1 MRLIRCTLKVL
12 REIGIKPT
20 DAAASPSGP
29 GELGDWY
36 ANLIRI
42 ERRKCLLFTNEKTLY
57 TFLIPKVLKRN
68 VLNIREE
75 FLTHL
80 AYNLQY
86 EGFGLNAIQR
96 VRREYQ
102 EIALA
107 RTENRSVLG
116 SMNEFAFQYEFFI
129 HRADGLDAVKILAVN
144 KEINRTP
151 MSPLK
156 YKYPID
162 LLHEAL
168 A

>member
-1 MRLIRCTLKVL
+1 MKVL
-12 REIGIKPT
+12 KEAGVKPV
-20 DAAASPSGP
+20 DAVASSSRPE
-29 GELGDWY
+29 ELGNWY

-42 ERRKCLLFTNEKTLY
+42 EKRKCLLFTNEKTLY

-68 VLNIREE
+68 VVNIREE
-75 FLTHL
+75 FITHL
-80 AYNLQY
+80 AYNLQF
-86 EGFGLNAIQR
+86 EGFGTDMVQKAGH
-96 VRREYQ
+96 EYQ

-107 RTENRSVLG
+107 KTESRSVLG
-116 SMNEFAFQYEFFI
+116 SMNEFAFKYEFFI
-129 HRADGLDAVKILAVN
+129 CRAGGLDSVKILAVN
-144 KEINRTP
+144 KKINRTP